1 MIITASFCYK
11 LFFWE
16 ILTKISHLIN
26 LVYQEIF
33 SGFLIID
40 PTYLEYLEWSFGV
53 DYARPPVTLSSCP
66 FPRRGVTAPLFLRS
80 YCNFLV
86 QSMMEFDSHC
96 LYCV

>member
-1 MIITASFCYK
+1 MSSPDAGKIKEWDVLMFMLDAKIPIF
-11 LFFWE
+11 
-16 ILTKISHLIN
+16 TKMFQGKY
-26 LVYQEIF
+26 V
-33 SGFLIID
+33 
-40 PTYLEYLEWSFGV
+40 PYLEYLEWSFGV